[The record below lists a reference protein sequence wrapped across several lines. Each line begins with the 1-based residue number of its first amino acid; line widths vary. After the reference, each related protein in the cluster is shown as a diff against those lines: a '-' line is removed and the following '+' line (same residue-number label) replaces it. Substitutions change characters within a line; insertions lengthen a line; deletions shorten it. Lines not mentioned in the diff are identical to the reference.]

1 MNLLE
6 RSINNTKKIQSAI
19 TYIQILQSDLQRG
32 LVSEVDAT
40 IKLTKYRMELDV
52 LVKEM
57 RAIQK
62 ELDVK

>member
-1 MNLLE
+1 MDLLE

-62 ELDVK
+62 ALDTK

>member
-19 TYIQILQSDLQRG
+19 AYIQILQSDLQRG

-40 IKLTKYRMELDV
+40 IKLAKYRMELDV

>member
-1 MNLLE
+1 MDLLE

-40 IKLTKYRMELDV
+40 IKLAKYRMELDV

>member
-40 IKLTKYRMELDV
+40 IKLAKYRMELDV

>member
-6 RSINNTKKIQSAI
+6 RSINNTKKIQSVI

-40 IKLTKYRMELDV
+40 IKLAQYRMELDV

>member
-1 MNLLE
+1 MDLLE

-40 IKLTKYRMELDV
+40 IKLAKYRMELDV

-62 ELDVK
+62 ALDTK

>member
-1 MNLLE
+1 MDLLE